1 MENRKKYTAALFDL
15 DGVIVDTAN
24 YHYLAWKTIADE
36 LGIDFSEKDNERLK
50 GVSRMESLAI
60 LLEIGRL
67 QCDEATKIALAEK
80 KNKTYV
86 TYIEQMDAGELLPG
100 VRDYIVKLRRRDV
113 KIALC
118 SASKNAPLILQRM
131 QVEDLFDA
139 VIDGNKVEKAKPD
152 PEVFLQG
159 ARTLGVEQQ
168 DCVVFEDAKA
178 GVQAAKAAGMYV
190 VGIGQEEHLRE
201 ADIVVQR
208 VDHAKLEKLF

>member
-1 MENRKKYTAALFDL
+1 MENGRKFTAALFDL

-24 YHYLAWKTIADE
+24 YHYLAWKTVADE
-36 LGIDFSEKDNERLK
+36 LGIEFSEKDNERLK

-60 LLEIGRL
+60 LLEIGCL

-100 VRDYIVKLRRRDV
+100 VRDYIVKLRRRGV

-131 QVEDLFDA
+131 QVEDLFDV
-139 VIDGNKVEKAKPD
+139 VIDGNRVEKAKPD
-152 PEVFLQG
+152 PEVFLEG
-159 ARTLGVEQQ
+159 ARALGVEQQ

-201 ADIVVQR
+201 ADIVVNR
-208 VDHAKLEKLF
+208 VDHAEMEKFF